1 METKELFK
9 EIKRLPI
16 DQRILLIEK
25 TLKSIRK
32 SNFEKSMI
40 AAAEELAAD
49 YNTDPELTV
58 FTKLDYESFY
68 EAR

>member
-9 EIKRLPI
+9 EIKRLPVE
-16 DQRILLIEK
+16 QRMLLIEK

-32 SNFEKSMI
+32 CNYEKGMLM
-40 AAAEELAAD
+40 AAERLCPD
-49 YNTDPELTV
+49 YNNDSELTI
-58 FTKLDYESFY
+58 FTQLDYENFY